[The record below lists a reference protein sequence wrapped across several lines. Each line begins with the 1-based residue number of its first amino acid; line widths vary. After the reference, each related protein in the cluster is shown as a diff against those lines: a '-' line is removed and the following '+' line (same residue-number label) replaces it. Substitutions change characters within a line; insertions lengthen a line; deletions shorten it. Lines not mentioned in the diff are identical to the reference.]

1 MALALSK
8 LILASSSA
16 NSDTAGAYF
25 DYQTQSVAAGTD
37 VVIPAG
43 LYLVYP
49 VANLSIQAYNG
60 TSWATLIA
68 ANTGGTVFS
77 DGINVKWVS
86 ASGTVTAL
94 FLTVNGGLA
103 VSGTYNAT

>member
-1 MALALSK
+1 MALGLPK
-8 LILASSSA
+8 LILASSST
-16 NSDTAGAYF
+16 NTDTAGAYF
-25 DYQTQSVAAGTD
+25 DYQTQAVTAGAD
-37 VVIPAG
+37 VIIPAG

-49 VANLSIQAYNG
+49 VANLSIQANNG
-60 TSWATLIA
+60 TSWVTLIA

-86 ASGTVTAL
+86 SSGTVTAL
-94 FLTVNGGLA
+94 VLTVNGGLA